1 MIINM
6 PVEVLGEY
14 CANCPDLDIDV
25 FTKEEYKL
33 SSVADGETEL
43 NNMMITNILKCKYC
57 NRCKGI
63 FLNRDDWD
71 KIAKEAE
78 KKVVKRT
85 AKTKK
90 PAVKVNISTKTTK
103 AKKSAQ

>member
-1 MIINM
+1 MIIQM

-25 FTKEEYKL
+25 FTKEEFKL
-33 SSVADGETEL
+33 LSVADGETEL
-43 NNMMITNILKCKYC
+43 NNTTITNILKCKYC
-57 NRCKGI
+57 DRCRAI
-63 FLNRDDWD
+63 FRNRDGWD

-85 AKTKK
+85 AKK
-90 PAVKVNISTKTTK
+90 PAVKTTTKTTR
-103 AKKSAQ
+103 AKKTVK